1 MSPEAPATLDDLLA
15 TLRLS
20 IIKADRTQCGPW
32 WRFRKHQIPYC
43 RLYLLRAGRGIIRHH
58 GREFRMRPGFLYL
71 IPAHT
76 SLLETEC
83 PQSMDQCWAHLN
95 ARVLGALHLFDLV
108 RPRYETPVANPEHAE
123 ALFEQVIAGYC
134 AHESAA
140 RFVADAAARLLLAHC
155 IAPGETP
162 PPPGEIENLMMFRRV
177 LAHIEDHLAEP
188 LTLTRLAKV
197 AHLHPTYFSNL
208 FARRLGFSP
217 IQYCL
222 RRRIERA
229 KELLWGRDAR
239 LDQIAQQV
247 GFRDVYYF
255 SKMFKRHT
263 GMPPSEYRRQS
274 LERPVGTE
282 PAEHYED

>member
-1 MSPEAPATLDDLLA
+1 MGTEPRATLEDLLA

-20 IIKADRTQCGPW
+20 IIKADRTLCGPW
-32 WRFRKHQIPYC
+32 WRFRKPQIPYC
-43 RLYLLRAGRGIIRHH
+43 RLYLVREGAGIVRHH
-58 GREFRMRPGFLYL
+58 GREFRMRPGFLYM

-83 PQSMDQCWAHLN
+83 AQSMDQYWVHLN

-108 RPRYETPVANPEHAE
+108 RPQYEARLADPGHAA
-123 ALFEQVIAGYC
+123 ALFEVLIGGYC
-134 AHESAA
+134 AQDSAA
-140 RFVADAAARLLLAHC
+140 RFAADAAARLLLAQSMS
-155 IAPGETP
+155 PGETP
-162 PPPGEIENLMMFRRV
+162 PPPEEIENLMLFRRV
-177 LAHIEDHLAEP
+177 LGHIEEHLSEP
-188 LTLTRLAKV
+188 LTLPRLAKV

-208 FARRLGFSP
+208 FSRRLGFSP

-222 RRRIERA
+222 HRRIERA

-239 LDQIAQQV
+239 LDEIAQQV

-263 GMPPSEYRRQS
+263 GMPPSDYRRQS
-274 LERPVGTE
+274 LERPNGPDSPET
-282 PAEHYED
+282 YED